1 MYHIIADITDS
12 NVEISDIV
20 SLEVNPLY
28 VDKEIRREYK

>member
-12 NVEISDIV
+12 NVKISDIV

-28 VDKEIRREYK
+28 VDKEIRREYR